1 VRKLFAL
8 MTALVLATALLLVA
22 PFGATADVP
31 ATISGYTSYGY
42 ATGVHV
48 IGATSAFNNF
58 KTGAADSH
66 FPLAK
71 VGQDS
76 SPSAYGTSTYNDSG
90 PIGATEHGCADPNG
104 STCPPV
110 PAVPYAHAQFPGG
123 PADSH
128 IDSCSTSPTGA
139 QQNTPCPPKDSS
151 GNQPA
156 PSKADAH
163 AEELKSDASG
173 YYAGGNAGVPASGA
187 SGESH
192 TIVNPDGTLVVTTHS
207 FVNNVTFGTPPNA
220 VVINKVQ
227 VDTTITIAGGNATA
241 DAKVTVGSVTVN
253 GQPVQVT
260 DQGATYQEKSISCQP
275 PAGVPAPPPLPPL
288 PGGVNPPALPP
299 AGCTTVIETDT
310 FKVYSVA
317 PIKDVSGNHATV
329 KASGV
334 HVIAT
339 HPAPPGVPQQSV
351 EYVIGEGYADA
362 TADAGSASDA
372 GGSSGDMGFG
382 ATDFGSTDFGSSG
395 DTGAANGANP
405 RATQKLASV
414 LAANRQPLALLFLF
428 WECLIMGAAAAWV
441 WSRRRPELDELEVE
455 P

>member
-1 VRKLFAL
+1 VRKLLAV
-8 MTALVLATALLLVA
+8 MTALVLATAALLVA
-22 PFGATADVP
+22 PFGAGAEVP
-31 ATISGYTSYGY
+31 VTISSYTSYGY

-58 KTGAADSH
+58 STGAADSH

-76 SPSAYGTSTYNDSG
+76 SPSAYGTATYNDSG
-90 PIGATEHGCADPNG
+90 PIGATLHGCADPNG

-110 PAVPYAHAQFPGG
+110 PGVPYAHAQFPGG
-123 PADSH
+123 PVDSH

-139 QQNTPCPPKDSS
+139 QQNTPCPPKDAS

-173 YYAGGNAGVPASGA
+173 YYAGGNAGVPANGA

-192 TIVNPDGTLVVTTHS
+192 TIVNPDGSLLVTTHS
-207 FVNNVTFGTPPNA
+207 FVNNATFGAPPNA
-220 VVINKVQ
+220 IVINKVQ
-227 VDTTITIAGGNATA
+227 VDTTVTIAAGAATA

-260 DQGATYQEKSISCQP
+260 DQGATYQEKSVSCKP
-275 PAGVPAPPPLPPL
+275 PAGAPAPPPL
-288 PGGVNPPALPP
+288 PGGVNPP

-310 FKVYSVA
+310 FKIYTVA
-317 PIKDVSGNHATV
+317 PVKTVAGNHATV

-351 EYVIGEGYADA
+351 EYVLGEGFVDA
-362 TADAGSASDA
+362 TAEAGSGGVSAGSADL
-372 GGSSGDMGFG
+372 GFG
-382 ATDFGSTDFGSSG
+382 GADFGSGDFGSSA
-395 DTGAANGANP
+395 DMGAANAASGNAGAGH
-405 RATQKLASV
+405 KLAS
-414 LAANRQPLALLFLF
+414 LIAANRQPLALLFLF
-428 WECLIMGAAAAWV
+428 WESLVLAAAAAWV
-441 WSRRRPELDELEVE
+441 WAHRKPDLEEAGVEVE